1 MVQGIVKSLHD
12 SNGIVIEDGR
22 NVFRWELVRG
32 IGDQKAGLSD
42 STITDDNTPG
52 SKG

>member
-1 MVQGIVKSLHD
+1 MKSLHD